1 MRRDYRGVRDAF
13 APPHQQPY
21 GERARR
27 PAKTPS
33 PARAP
38 KSPLLEDDA
47 DSWAAVPGDGA
58 AKTTAAGSLV
68 IVDTGVVAV
77 NQVTVEG
84 YLRIRQ
90 SDRVLFLGV
99 DPVTEHWI
107 RTLNENVESLNA
119 LETADEIVE
128 RMLDHIRAGLAI
140 CLVSHGRAALNA
152 QVQREAIALS
162 RAENF
167 PAAIVPGVSA
177 LECLFSDLGLDPLR
191 DGCQIFSAEHFVEHG
206 RRPDPSAALVV
217 SLSEETA
224 CTELLQVLRTAYGAE
239 HEVIIHEPARYAV
252 LDPVIRR
259 TAIGSMS
266 EGDLAGVSHLY
277 VPPKDANG

>member
-13 APPHQQPY
+13 APPNQQPY
-21 GERARR
+21 GERATRT
-27 PAKTPS
+27 ANTPS

-47 DSWAAVPGDGA
+47 DSWAAVPGDGT

-84 YLRIRQ
+84 YLWIRQ
-90 SDRVLFLGV
+90 SDRVLFLGA

-119 LETADEIVE
+119 LETADEIIE
-128 RMLDHIRAGLAI
+128 RVLDHIRAGLAI

-191 DGCQIFSAEHFVEHG
+191 DGCQIFSAEHFVEHR
-206 RRPDPSAALVV
+206 RRPDPSAPLVV

-224 CTELLQVLRTAYGAE
+224 CAELLQMLWTEYGAE

-277 VPPKDANG
+277 IPPKDANG